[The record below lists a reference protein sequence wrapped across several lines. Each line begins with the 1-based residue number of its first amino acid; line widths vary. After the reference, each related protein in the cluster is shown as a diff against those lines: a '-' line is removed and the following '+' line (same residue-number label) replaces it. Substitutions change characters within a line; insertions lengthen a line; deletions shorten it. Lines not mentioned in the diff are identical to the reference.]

1 MIASRIVLAD
11 DHPFLLE
18 GLQNILK
25 EEAPL
30 EIVACVQNGIEL
42 MNAVLEYRP
51 EIVIMDLNM
60 PGFDGLQCLRKIK
73 TNYPET
79 KILVLTNYNQPEL
92 VEEVD
97 KMQGDGFLVKNC
109 SSVQLKEAI
118 AIILSGGKYFPGA
131 QELKPVVENSY
142 FFDSFLKKYQ
152 LTKREVE
159 IIKMVCNEKGTKQ
172 IAEELFLSEFTI
184 QTHRRNILRKVE
196 VKNVAGLINFAREN
210 CLL

>member
-25 EEAPL
+25 EEASL